1 MEELKEGWRKVK
13 LGEIVEYVARG
24 ITPKYTEEKES
35 ILVINQKCIRN
46 MVLNLELAKK
56 HDLSKKISKDKI
68 LKKYD
73 ILINSTGVGT
83 LGRVCQNFNDILL
96 TVDSHVTILRAD
108 SQKINPLYL
117 GYAIKN
123 KEKLIESLGEGST
136 GQTELKKDI
145 LLERIQIDYP
155 QNSFLQEKIV
165 SILSSLD
172 EKIEL
177 SRKINQNL
185 EEITQTL
192 FKRWFID
199 FEFPNE
205 EGKPYKSSGG
215 KMIESE
221 LGEIPEGW
229 RVGKLGEILGLRK
242 ENISKEEL
250 LENLI
255 YLPIDCL
262 PKKSLA
268 VTEIKSSKEAES
280 SLQLFYENDIVFGA
294 VRAYFHKIIVSP
306 FIGITRKT
314 CFVLKIKEIEKFCFG
329 IMTIYQDKT
338 VKYANAHSKGST
350 MPYAVWENGLEDMP
364 ILIPENN
371 LLTLFNKK
379 LISNFEMIKK
389 NSLQN
394 FKLISIRD
402 YLLPKLMNGEINV
415 SNLKISEISNSDLS
429 YYLIQFF
436 HLMKIKLKL
445 FFSEYF
451 YFQE

>member
-1 MEELKEGWRKVK
+1 MVRNVKISNIVKINEKNLTKKDNWKYINYLDTSSITEGIIENIQKIDLSQEKAPSRAKRKVEK
-13 LGEIVEYVARG
+13 DDIIISTVRPNLKHYGIIKAPYDNMIV
-24 ITPKYTEEKES
+24 
-35 ILVINQKCIRN
+35 
-46 MVLNLELAKK
+46 
-56 HDLSKKISKDKI
+56 
-68 LKKYD
+68 
-73 ILINSTGVGT
+73 STGFTV
-83 LGRVCQNFNDILL
+83 L
-96 TVDSHVTILRAD
+96 TPI
-108 SQKINPLYL
+108 
-117 GYAIKN
+117 
-123 KEKLIESLGEGST
+123 KEKVNPDYLYNFFRLEEVTNFLSAIAETSTTTYPSITSKVIEDLEISLPA
-136 GQTELKKDI
+136 
-145 LLERIQIDYP
+145 LEK
-155 QNSFLQEKIV
+155 QNKIA

-177 SRKINQNL
+177 NRKINQNL
-185 EEITQTL
+185 EEIAQTL

-199 FEFPNE
+199 FEFLNE
-205 EGKPYKSSGG
+205 EGNPYKSSGG

-229 RVGKLGEILGLRK
+229 RVGKLGEILELRK
-242 ENISKEEL
+242 ENTSKEEV

-268 VTEIKSSKEAES
+268 VTEIKSYKEAES

-306 FIGITRKT
+306 FNGITRKT
-314 CFVLKIKEIEKFCFG
+314 CFVLKIREIEKFCFG

-364 ILIPENN
+364 IVIPESN

-379 LISNFEMIKK
+379 VISNFEIIKK

-394 FKLISIRD
+394 FKIISIRD
-402 YLLPKLMNGEINV
+402 YLLPKLMKGE
-415 SNLKISEISNSDLS
+415 L
-429 YYLIQFF
+429 LI
-436 HLMKIKLKL
+436 LEKAK
-445 FFSEYF
+445 
-451 YFQE
+451 

>member
-1 MEELKEGWRKVK
+1 MKEGWKKVK
-13 LGEIVEYVARG
+13 IEDIGEVISG
-24 ITPKYTEEKES
+24 GTPKTSNSEYWNGDIVWLTPKDFSNNSNKYWKKGERNITEEGLKNSSAKLMPKGTILFSSRAPIGYLGIAEIELCTNQGFKNLIVNQNYNNEFIYYLLKYETSNIENIANGSTFKEVS
-35 ILVINQKCIRN
+35 ATTFKNYEVFIPENKNIQ
-46 MVLNLELAKK
+46 
-56 HDLSKKISKDKI
+56 KKI
-68 LKKYD
+68 
-73 ILINSTGVGT
+73 
-83 LGRVCQNFNDILL
+83 
-96 TVDSHVTILRAD
+96 A
-108 SQKINPLYL
+108 
-117 GYAIKN
+117 
-123 KEKLIESLGEGST
+123 
-136 GQTELKKDI
+136 
-145 LLERIQIDYP
+145 
-155 QNSFLQEKIV
+155 

-177 SRKINQNL
+177 NSKINQNL

-415 SNLKISEISNSDLS
+415 SNLKISEISNSD
-429 YYLIQFF
+429 
-436 HLMKIKLKL
+436 
-445 FFSEYF
+445 
-451 YFQE
+451 